1 MDQGVASLPSDDDT
15 NLNIDEIDEFT
26 ISDTSDTSRPSRT
39 SHACTFD
46 IQFDTLRYRG
56 KILQDVQYRPRS
68 KRVLNTKA
76 KVSWVYQH
84 GADLQAKGHEKLWL
98 CKLCYEKKDPSS
110 QLFSAIS
117 TSSIMAHLKKAHGIT
132 GTANTLQ
139 AQVPTQASYAQRG
152 LVPPPFND
160 LKYKKNLIDM
170 IIACDLSFAIVQ
182 EARFRQ
188 TLIVDRP
195 EIEAILPTS
204 HTTIKEWVLDA
215 FQSRKI
221 QIKDKISRARSKVN
235 LSLDGW
241 RAGNRDEYIAICSHF
256 IDDDFKLIHCL
267 LGFRKV
273 YGAKSGQH
281 IAEIAADVIND
292 YEVGQNLGAFMMDNA
307 GDNDTMLK
315 ELATRFD
322 INVSHSR
329 LRCLGHII
337 NLVVK
342 ALLFGKGVSK
352 FERKLAGASY
362 DEVFKI
368 WNSLGPIGKLHNI
381 CVYVNYN
388 SARMSAF
395 KECQEEEF
403 QYYQLLTDGGIRWN
417 SAEAMISRGTFL
429 TSYLFS
435 YYLRR
440 I

>member
-1 MDQGVASLPSDDDT
+1 MDQDLTSEIIAGSDF
-15 NLNIDEIDEFT
+15 DEIDE
-26 ISDTSDTSRPSRT
+26 ISSETSLPSST

-46 IQFDTLRYRG
+46 IKFNTLKYHG
-56 KILQDVQYRPRS
+56 QLLQNVQYRPRN
-68 KRVLNTKA
+68 KRLLNTKA
-76 KVSWVYQH
+76 KISWIYQH
-84 GADLQAKGHEKLWL
+84 GADLQAKNHEKLWL
-98 CKLCYEKKDPSS
+98 CKRCHEDKDYVS
-110 QLFSAIS
+110 QLFNAKS
-117 TSSIMAHLKKAHGIT
+117 TSSITSHLNKIHEITEPKKDHKIASS
-132 GTANTLQ
+132 Q
-139 AQVPTQASYAQRG
+139 AQGYAQRG
-152 LVPPPFND
+152 FVPPPFDD
-160 LKYKKNLIDM
+160 LKYKKDLIDM
-170 IIACDLSFAIVQ
+170 VITCDLSFAIIQ
-182 EARFRQ
+182 EARFRR
-188 TLIVDRP
+188 TLIADRP

-221 QIKDKISRARSKVN
+221 QIKDKISQAKSKVN

-256 IDDDFKLIHCL
+256 IDDAFKVTHCL

-273 YGAKSGQH
+273 YGVKSGQH
-281 IAEIAADVIND
+281 IAEITANVIND
-292 YEVGQNLGAFMMDNA
+292 YEIGQNLGAFMMDNA

-322 INVSHSR
+322 INIDHSR
-329 LRCLGHII
+329 MRCLGHII

-352 FERKLAGASY
+352 LERKLAGASY
-362 DEVFKI
+362 DEAFKI

-403 QYYQLLTDGGIRWN
+403 QHYQLLTDGGIRWN
-417 SAEAMISRGTFL
+417 STEAMISRGIFPPFAAGDMPKC
-429 TSYLFS
+429 SGN
-435 YYLRR
+435 
-440 I
+440 